1 LFYKGIG
8 SNPIE
13 TFQNKLMVGKM
24 KMKLVSLRQHVMSDF
39 AKVVFRVSEVLSYLR
54 ARFMRVMSPVK
65 TSLAV
70 GLFSL
75 VVLLIVERQLRSME
89 VLLRKFRTEAAI
101 KAMEDHH
108 PVAVERSLS
117 SFEFCAIVMI
127 GVSLAFI
134 AMFFVIVVGG
144 REPPPDASKS
154 WDFFSSLMESTSTNP
169 SMWLSE
175 IESPVTWELVAI
187 LKGLTSVWPF

>member
-1 LFYKGIG
+1 MLLRV
-8 SNPIE
+8 
-13 TFQNKLMVGKM
+13 KLRME
-24 KMKLVSLRQHVMSDF
+24 SFRQSVISKF
-39 AKVVFRVSEVLSYLR
+39 AKIVFSVSEIFDYLR

-89 VLLRKFRTEAAI
+89 VLLHKFRTEAAI

-108 PVAVERSLS
+108 PVVIERSLS
-117 SFEFCAIVMI
+117 AFEFCAIVMI
-127 GVSLAFI
+127 GVSVAFI

-144 REPPPDASKS
+144 KEPPPDASKS
-154 WDFFSSLMESTSTNP
+154 WDFFSSLMESASTNP
-169 SMWLSE
+169 STWLSE
-175 IESPVTWELVAI
+175 TIESPITWELVAI